1 MGGIL
6 EEGVW
11 FTFLRVNVSCL
22 LPTALSAMLLVP
34 ECSSNFSLSSK
45 DVLEKDA
52 HCYIFFFSFFAI
64 ITIIDSSV

>member
-34 ECSSNFSLSSK
+34 ECSSNFSRSSK

-52 HCYIFFFSFFAI
+52 HLEPQRPSYFLFLSPLLLL
-64 ITIIDSSV
+64 